1 MKKILLVANTAWTI
15 YNFRFGLINELVNQG
30 YEVFVVGAKDFD
42 TEKFKEIGIKFIEL
56 DIDRKGTN
64 PLNDLKLLK
73 NYRKIFK
80 QINPDYIFNFTIKPN
95 IYGTLAARGL
105 NIPII
110 NNVTGLGET
119 FLKENMLSKV
129 IRSLYKLSF
138 KYPQK
143 VFFQNDD
150 DMGLFLEKKL
160 VKKEICGRLP
170 GSGVNIER
178 FKPHNKEKID
188 EKIRFLFIGRVNPE
202 KGVYILKEAA
212 EKIKLNNKNVE
223 FQILGKIF
231 KDDSKAISE
240 EELMEWSKKGIIN
253 YLGTSNDV
261 RIQIKKADCIVLPS
275 YYREGVPRTLIES
288 GAMGKPII
296 TTDNVGC
303 RDMVDHG
310 YNGFI
315 CKSKCVDSLVE
326 QIEKFLKLTQDE
338 RDSLGR
344 NGRIKVEKE
353 FDEKIVIQKYLR
365 ELGEL

>member
-15 YNFRFGLINELVNQG
+15 YNFRFGLINELVNKG
-30 YEVFVVGAKDFD
+30 YEVFVVGSKDFD
-42 TEKFKEIGIKFIEL
+42 TEKFNEIGIKFIEL

-73 NYRKIFK
+73 NYRRIFK
-80 QINPDYIFNFTIKPN
+80 QINPDYILNFTIKPN

-119 FLKENMLSKV
+119 FLRENMVSKV
-129 IRSLYKLSF
+129 IRILYKLSF

-170 GSGVNIER
+170 GSGINIER
-178 FKPHNKEKID
+178 FKPQEKEKMD
-188 EKIRFLFIGRVNPE
+188 EIIRFLFIGRVNPE

-231 KDDSKAISE
+231 KDDPKAISE
-240 EELMEWSKKGIIN
+240 EQLMEWSKKGIIN
-253 YLGTSNDV
+253 YLGTSDDV
-261 RIQIKKADCIVLPS
+261 RIEIKQADCIVLPS

-288 GAMGKPII
+288 AAMAKPII

-303 RDMVDHG
+303 RDMVEDG
-310 YNGFI
+310 YNGFL
-315 CKSKCVDSLVE
+315 CEPKSVESLVE
-326 QIEKFLKLTQDE
+326 KIENFLRLSEEE
-338 RDSLGR
+338 RNILGK
-344 NGRIKVEKE
+344 NGRIKVERE
-353 FDEKIVIQKYLR
+353 FDEKIVIEKYLKEIR
-365 ELGEL
+365 R